1 MKTGFVFSGQGA
13 QYMGMGKDFY
23 DSYAAVRET
32 FEEASDA
39 IGHDLV
45 KICFEDENAIH
56 FTPYTQPAILTVSHA
71 IEKVAL
77 EEGLHSD
84 MLAGLSLGEYTA
96 LVSGEALSFSDAV
109 KLVHTRG
116 TLMENAVPDGQGKM
130 AAVIGLEASVVEEL
144 CEKVSKSHYVA
155 LANYNTPNQLVV
167 SGSAAGV
174 DRVADLA
181 AKAEAKKVVELKV
194 SGPFHSLLLKPAA
207 EEFAQH
213 LKSVEFSAMK
223 KPVYSNVTAQQY
235 PDSSAIPDLL
245 TKQMVSSVRFEQMIR
260 QMIADGAESFI
271 EIGPGKTLKSFI
283 KAIDRSVQPKNI
295 EKPQQLLKLLNR

>member
-13 QYMGMGKDFY
+13 QYIGMGKEFY

-39 IGHDLV
+39 IGQDLV
-45 KICFEDENAIH
+45 KICFEDATAIH

-71 IEKVAL
+71 IEKIVVN
-77 EEGLHSD
+77 EGVHSD
-84 MLAGLSLGEYTA
+84 MLAGLSLGEYSA
-96 LVSGEALSFSDAV
+96 LVSGGALSFSDAV

-130 AAVIGLEASVVEEL
+130 AAVIGLDSTLVEEL
-144 CEKVSKSHYVA
+144 CEKVSESHYVA

-174 DRVADLA
+174 DKLVELA
-181 AKAEAKKVVELKV
+181 EKAEAKKVVELKV
-194 SGPFHSLLLKPAA
+194 SGPFHSKMLEPAA

-213 LKSVEFSAMK
+213 LKSIEFSELK
-223 KPVYSNVTAQQY
+223 KPVYSNVTARKY
-235 PDSSAIPDLL
+235 PDSSAIPELL

-260 QMIADGAESFI
+260 QMIDDGAESFI

-283 KAIDRSVQPKNI
+283 KAIDRSRKPKNI
-295 EKPQQLLKLLNR
+295 EKPQQLIKLLDR

>member
-13 QYMGMGKDFY
+13 QYTGMGKEFY

-45 KICFEDENAIH
+45 KICFEDANAIH

-71 IEKVAL
+71 IEKVVVD
-77 EEGLHSD
+77 EGVHSD
-84 MLAGLSLGEYTA
+84 RLAGLSLGEYTA
-96 LVSGEALSFSDAV
+96 LVSGGALSFSDAV

-130 AAVIGLEASVVEEL
+130 AAVIGLESSLVEKL
-144 CEKVSKSHYVA
+144 CEEVSSSHYVA

-174 DRVADLA
+174 DKVAELA
-181 AKAEAKKVVELKV
+181 SKADAKKVVELKV
-194 SGPFHSLLLKPAA
+194 SGPFHSMMLESAA
-207 EEFAQH
+207 EEFAEE
-213 LKSVEFSAMK
+213 LETVVFSEMK
-223 KPVYSNVTAQQY
+223 KPVYSNVTAQTY
-235 PDSSAIPDLL
+235 PDKSAIPELL

-271 EIGPGKTLKSFI
+271 EIGPGKTLRSFI
-283 KAIDRSVQPKNI
+283 KAIDRSVKVKNI
-295 EKPQQLLKLLNR
+295 EKPQQLHKLLSR

>member
-1 MKTGFVFSGQGA
+1 
-13 QYMGMGKDFY
+13 MGMGKDFY